1 MTSHIPFLRQRA
13 QLRGGTPRLPL
24 RLHGEEGRRGR
35 GRPVPSEQSAR
46 TSGLSCVG
54 AAWGPSEVSA
64 PPRPH
69 TAAHGQLCSG
79 PARGRLGPG
88 VRGSGGRTAAPA
100 RQTGGGP
107 QTPSSSPAERQGAAC
122 LGEVCGDTA
131 GPAASG
137 PSRESEAVCALSR
150 LRGHSLA
157 SGALR
162 TVYSRG
168 IGARSPTIGDL
179 PSL

>member
-24 RLHGEEGRRGR
+24 RLRGEEGRRGR
-35 GRPVPSEQSAR
+35 GRPVLSEQSAR

-100 RQTGGGP
+100 RQTGEGRRPRLPPPRRGRAP
-107 QTPSSSPAERQGAAC
+107 RAWAKCAETQPGLLPLGRRGRARPCVPCHGCGATASRQG
-122 LGEVCGDTA
+122 L
-131 GPAASG
+131 
-137 PSRESEAVCALSR
+137 
-150 LRGHSLA
+150 
-157 SGALR
+157 
-162 TVYSRG
+162 
-168 IGARSPTIGDL
+168 
-179 PSL
+179 